1 VTAAEA
7 VALATRLD
15 EDHFPETNG
24 RMAVCRRCG
33 FRTTGET
40 SDRHAPVEIQITRA
54 SRWLDAQAHARR
66 GAQAREA
73 LDS

>member
-1 VTAAEA
+1 MTTSEA
-7 VALATRLD
+7 VTLATRLD

-24 RMAVCRRCG
+24 RMAICRRCG
-33 FRTTGET
+33 FRTNGET
-40 SDRHAPVEIQITRA
+40 GDSHAPVEIQVARV

>member
-1 VTAAEA
+1 
-7 VALATRLD
+7 
-15 EDHFPETNG
+15 
-24 RMAVCRRCG
+24 MAVCRRCG

-40 SDRHAPVEIQITRA
+40 SDRHAPVEIQIVRA